1 LVEAIHSEP
10 PIADQRR
17 RRTRNRSESDTQFC
31 GNTIRSIPMSEITRV
46 YKLGAITG
54 AALIAAAAVV
64 AVLGTVF
71 GA

>member
-1 LVEAIHSEP
+1 
-10 PIADQRR
+10 
-17 RRTRNRSESDTQFC
+17 
-31 GNTIRSIPMSEITRV
+31 MSEIIRV

-64 AVLGTVF
+64 AFLGTAI